1 MDRPEKPDV
10 GGKAKM
16 AKSDIFEYV
25 SELEEEIEA
34 SRYAKLSKTNK
45 VVDEKILKEII
56 ADIKSALHEELDASI
71 KIMAE
76 RDQIINAAEAQ
87 AAEIVKKAKRDA
99 EAMAKKEEV
108 YKLAYAKANS
118 LLESSR
124 QNAQTIRKRANQYA
138 EEVFDDLEKYYKES
152 IELIKVN
159 KSRLYKKTEPTITTR
174 EDVNEQA

>member
-1 MDRPEKPDV
+1 MDRPEKPVV

-159 KSRLYKKTEPTITTR
+159 KSRLYKKTEPTITTK

>member
-1 MDRPEKPDV
+1 
-10 GGKAKM
+10 M

-159 KSRLYKKTEPTITTR
+159 KSRLYKKTEPTITTK

>member
-1 MDRPEKPDV
+1 
-10 GGKAKM
+10 M

-25 SELEEEIEA
+25 GELEEEIEA

-45 VVDEKILKEII
+45 VIDEKIVMEII
-56 ADIKSALHEELDASI
+56 GDIKNVLHEELDASV

-76 RDQIINAAEAQ
+76 RDQIINAAETQ
-87 AAEIVKKAKRDA
+87 AAEILKKARRDA

-118 LLESSR
+118 LLETSR

-152 IELIKVN
+152 IELIQLN
-159 KSRLYKKTEPTITTR
+159 KSRLYKKSEPVITAK
-174 EDVNEQA
+174 EKSEA

>member
-1 MDRPEKPDV
+1 M
-10 GGKAKM
+10 
-16 AKSDIFEYV
+16 
-25 SELEEEIEA
+25 
-34 SRYAKLSKTNK
+34 
-45 VVDEKILKEII
+45 
-56 ADIKSALHEELDASI
+56 HEELDASI

-159 KSRLYKKTEPTITTR
+159 KSRLSQPEKM
-174 EDVNEQA
+174 

>member
-1 MDRPEKPDV
+1 
-10 GGKAKM
+10 M

-34 SRYAKLSKTNK
+34 SRYAKRSKTNK

>member
-1 MDRPEKPDV
+1 
-10 GGKAKM
+10 M

-25 SELEEEIEA
+25 GELEEEIEA

-45 VVDEKILKEII
+45 VIDEKIVMEII
-56 ADIKSALHEELDASI
+56 GDIKNALHEELDASV

-76 RDQIINAAEAQ
+76 RDQIINAAETQ
-87 AAEIVKKAKRDA
+87 AAEILKKARRDA
-99 EAMAKKEEV
+99 EAMAKKEEF

-118 LLESSR
+118 LLETSR

-152 IELIKVN
+152 IELIQLN
-159 KSRLYKKTEPTITTR
+159 KSRLYKKSEPVITAK
-174 EDVNEQA
+174 EKSEA

>member
-1 MDRPEKPDV
+1 
-10 GGKAKM
+10 M

>member
-1 MDRPEKPDV
+1 MDRPEKPVV

-16 AKSDIFEYV
+16 AKSDICEYV
-25 SELEEEIEA
+25 RELEEEIEA